1 MLEDNEI
8 YRLENGRNAYGK
20 GQWATSLTRYQD
32 RFYAC
37 FVSHDC
43 GKTYIFSSDD
53 IEKSGWDRVEINEV
67 FHDMSFLFWED
78 VPYLVYGNG
87 DIRIVELKRD
97 LSGVQE
103 GGLHRLLL
111 QTASEGMMLRCE
123 GCRAIVRNGYIYLL
137 FIDWP
142 KGGRRREVWLSFPK
156 PGRTLGIPGIAG

>member
-1 MLEDNEI
+1 
-8 YRLENGRNAYGK
+8 
-20 GQWATSLTRYQD
+20 
-32 RFYAC
+32 
-37 FVSHDC
+37 
-43 GKTYIFSSDD
+43 
-53 IEKSGWDRVEINEV
+53 
-67 FHDMSFLFWED
+67 MSFLFWED

-123 GCRAIVRNGYIYLL
+123 GCRAIVRNGYIYVL

-142 KGGRRREVWLSFPK
+142 KGGRRREVCYRSQSLEAVSYTHLDVYKRQEKALTTGNVNFALYMVPTGCSTPEK
-156 PGRTLGIPGIAG
+156 AVKLLDICLLYTSRCV

>member
-1 MLEDNEI
+1 M
-8 YRLENGRNAYGK
+8 
-20 GQWATSLTRYQD
+20 
-32 RFYAC
+32 
-37 FVSHDC
+37 
-43 GKTYIFSSDD
+43 
-53 IEKSGWDRVEINEV
+53 EINEV

-142 KGGRRREVWLSFPK
+142 KGGRRREVCYRSQA
-156 PGRTLGIPGIAG
+156 GRTLGISGIAG

>member
-1 MLEDNEI
+1 M
-8 YRLENGRNAYGK
+8 
-20 GQWATSLTRYQD
+20 
-32 RFYAC
+32 
-37 FVSHDC
+37 
-43 GKTYIFSSDD
+43 
-53 IEKSGWDRVEINEV
+53 EINEV
-67 FHDMSFLFWED
+67 FHDMSFLFWEN

-111 QTASEGMMLRCE
+111 QTAAEGMMLRCE

-142 KGGRRREVWLSFPK
+142 KGGRRREVCYRSQSWK
-156 PGRTLGIPGIAG
+156 DPGNSGYCWMTTVACRAAGLPRER